1 MGRNSRRRP
10 TGPRRATFA
19 AMALMLG
26 GGGLIAA
33 NVYAS
38 ATEDSGAQQGSTFSA
53 AGGTIDCPD
62 VGSKLTEV
70 PDKARPD
77 VDKDLAALDQQIAQA
92 YQQLQAA
99 TPEQRQDSGYTD
111 DKVMKP
117 LEEQRGQTLDSIGAA
132 MDQAGGKSDGLDAM
146 ADCQMRTWNGQDGG
160 QNAGDSQGGGQN
172 NGQNNGSSPSGQPQG
187 GQQNGNGGQAGNG
200 PVAADYQDI
209 NSVQPNSPSPDLSS
223 FVSKGTFTT
232 SCGVNAN
239 GLRNSDNVIVA
250 PGVSNGAHH
259 FHDYIGNQ
267 SNTAFASDDD
277 LAKADTSCENKG
289 DKSTYYWPVL
299 RLQNGTQEQD
309 ADKPGGGTE
318 GNAGQI
324 VTPKQVTMTFIGSPR
339 SKVAEMPRLL
349 RIITGD
355 AKAFV
360 NGPANANASW
370 SCTGFEDRQL
380 KDKYPLCP
388 QGSDV
393 VRTFRFQSCWDG
405 RNIDS
410 ANHRTHVAFADASGA
425 CPNGFEA
432 IPQLVQR
439 IVYDVKAPSLQ
450 DGGKTTPLF
459 AVDSFPENLHK
470 PVTDHG
476 DFINVFDAGLMKE
489 MVSCI
494 NDGRNCGAGTGEDP
508 GGSGGSGDTGGN
520 GGGDNGGNGGSG
532 DNGGSGGGATESP
545 SAQPTDAP
553 SVTPSQEPTAQ
564 PTQDPGKGN
573 DGKGSDGT
581 GNDGKGSGD
590 NGGSGN
596 GGSGG
601 GDQGGSGGGASQ
613 PTTAAP
619 QTEQPGGDEPSVSS
633 TSVPKVY
640 GKSSS
645 SKSAS
650 AAPANSAPADNGGG
664 TGGSGGDSAQSQ
676 ASGGNDA
683 AAAGQTEP
691 QAVQGNLA
699 ETGTSLWPAAAGT
712 VLLIA
717 GLVVLARSKRTFLR
731 QR

>member
-19 AMALMLG
+19 ALALMLG

-38 ATEDSGAQQGSTFSA
+38 ATEDGSGAQQGSTFSA
-53 AGGTIDCPD
+53 TGGTIDCPD

-92 YQQLQAA
+92 YQQLQAV
-99 TPEQRQDSGYTD
+99 TPQQRQDSGYTD

-117 LEEQRGQTLDSIGAA
+117 LEEKRGQTLDSIGAA
-132 MDQAGGKSDGLDAM
+132 MDQAGGKSDGLDSM
-146 ADCQMRTWNGQDGG
+146 ADCSMRTWNGQNGG
-160 QNAGDSQGGGQN
+160 QNAGDSQNNGQNGGQN
-172 NGQNNGSSPSGQPQG
+172 NGGSPSGQPQG

-209 NSVQPNSPSPDLSS
+209 NTVQPNSPAPDLSS
-223 FVSKGTFTT
+223 FTSKGTFTT

-277 LAKADTSCENKG
+277 LANADTSCENKG

-360 NGPANANASW
+360 NGPANANAAW

-450 DGGKTTPLF
+450 DGGRTTPLF

-470 PVTDHG
+470 PITDHG
-476 DFINVFDAGLMKE
+476 DFINVFDQSLMKD

-494 NDGRNCGAGTGEDP
+494 NDGRNCGTGTGEDP
-508 GGSGGSGDTGGN
+508 GGSGDSGNGN
-520 GGGDNGGNGGSG
+520 GGDSGNG
-532 DNGGSGGGATESP
+532 NAGGSGGGATQSP
-545 SAQPTDAP
+545 SAQPTDQP
-553 SVTPSQEPTAQ
+553 SETPSQEPTAQPSQEPSAQ

-573 DGKGSDGT
+573 DGKG
-581 GNDGKGSGD
+581 NDGKGGD
-590 NGGSGN
+590 GGSGN
-596 GGSGG
+596 
-601 GDQGGSGGGASQ
+601 GDQGGSGDGASQ

-619 QTEQPGGDEPSVSS
+619 QTGQPAGDDEPSVSS

-645 SKSAS
+645 KSAS
-650 AAPANSAPADNGGG
+650 ASPANSAPADDNGGSA
-664 TGGSGGDSAQSQ
+664 GGSAQSQ

-712 VLLIA
+712 VLLVA
-717 GLVVLARSKRTFLR
+717 GLIVLARSKRTFLR